1 MTNCDPK
8 VTVLLPVYN
17 GEKYLRE
24 AIESILN
31 QTFTDFMLLIIDDG
45 STDGSADIIRS
56 YDDSR
61 IKFLSNE
68 TNLTLIT
75 TLNKGIDASRGEY
88 IARMDQDD
96 ISMPDRLA
104 KQVAFMDA
112 DPELG
117 ACGSWVSLI
126 NVAGD
131 ITSNIRMPQG
141 KYLGARYWLQ
151 SPIIHSSA
159 MIRRSAL
166 GDLRY
171 DQNSEHVED
180 YDLWFEIRKK
190 SKIANVPRFLV
201 RYRMHPESISFK
213 ESHTQKKKS
222 YEVFLKHTGA
232 NEISYDEFLLLKFY
246 PFGAN
251 FIKRIILTVKLS
263 KLTGTRYIYFL
274 KEDIIYLI
282 DKVYNACLLRGK
294 RFLKKLT
301 GYSKLKV
308 TI

>member
-1 MTNCDPK
+1 MKNGEPK
-8 VTVLLPVYN
+8 ITVLLPVYN
-17 GEKYLRE
+17 GEKYLRQ
-24 AIESILN
+24 AIESILD
-31 QTFTDFMLLIIDDG
+31 QTFTDFMFLIIDDG
-45 STDGSADIIRS
+45 STDGSTDIIRS
-56 YDDSR
+56 YDDPR
-61 IKFLSNE
+61 IKFLRNE
-68 TNLTLIT
+68 TNLTLIS

-112 DPELG
+112 KPELG

-126 NVAGD
+126 NETGE
-131 ITSNIRMPQG
+131 ITSNIRMPSG

-171 DQNSEHVED
+171 DFNSEHVED
-180 YDLWFEIRKK
+180 YDLWFKVRKR
-190 SKIANVPRFLV
+190 SKIDNVPCSLV
-201 RYRMHPESISFK
+201 RYRMHPESISSR

-232 NEISYDEFLLLKFY
+232 SEISFDEFLLLKFY
-246 PFGAN
+246 PFDLN
-251 FIKRIILTVKLS
+251 FIRRILLTMKLS
-263 KLTGTRYIYFL
+263 KLTKTKYAYFL
-274 KEDIIYLI
+274 KEDGVYLM
-282 DKVYNACLLRGK
+282 DKFCNVYLLWK
-294 RFLKKLT
+294 NQFLKR
-301 GYSKLKV
+301 LKV